1 MDPREPENRNSADEV
16 RQQMQAVRGQ
26 IQTHA
31 DGLVDE
37 SRKLFDWKHHVR
49 SHPWIGLLSAAA
61 IGYFVVPK
69 GAKPKAA
76 PPPDT
81 SACPSDNESAAP
93 DSNGTSETP
102 SPGTAKVVAGMA
114 GTMLMRAGLAYLG
127 TRAGEFL
134 GNRAETT
141 SVEEATPT

>member
-1 MDPREPENRNSADEV
+1 MDPREPENRNSADDV

-49 SHPWIGLLSAAA
+49 THPWIGLLSAAA
-61 IGYFVVPK
+61 IGYFVVPRGPK
-69 GAKPKAA
+69 TKAA
-76 PPPDT
+76 PPPEAT
-81 SACPSDNESAAP
+81 ACPTDNESAAP
-93 DSNGTSETP
+93 DSNGTSETS
-102 SPGTAKVVAGMA
+102 SPGTARAVAGMA

-134 GNRAETT
+134 GSRAEAA
-141 SVEEATPT
+141 SAEEVTPT

>member
-1 MDPREPENRNSADEV
+1 MDRSEPENLDSADVV

-37 SRKLFDWKHHVR
+37 SRKLVDWKHHVR

-61 IGYFVVPK
+61 IGYFVVPR
-69 GAKPKAA
+69 GAKSKAA
-76 PPPDT
+76 SSP
-81 SACPSDNESAAP
+81 ESAGCPANGES
-93 DSNGTSETP
+93 DSSGPNGTSEST
-102 SPGTAKVVAGMA
+102 SPGTARAVAGMA

-134 GNRAETT
+134 GSRAEAT
-141 SVEEATPT
+141 SAEEVTPT